1 MILFFDCNVYRGV
14 KMKDKT
20 SVNRKSNTG
29 AVERQTKVH
38 DKEGDIMAIATR
50 DVVSIPPSKSIKD
63 TAKVMMEH
71 EFRRLPITDPG
82 SGKLLGI
89 VTVMDILDF
98 FGGGKKF
105 NIIEK
110 KYEDNFLAAINEPVK
125 EIMTRDLITLSNK
138 ASIAETIEAM
148 LANQLGALP
157 LVDADGKLAGIVTE
171 RDIALSLAGVA
182 GKDIVQDFMSPK
194 VFTTTPGTPLEGAC
208 KIMVRNG
215 LRRIPII
222 GGEADISK
230 AAKKLLGILTSTD
243 VIRFLNAKELF
254 DNLNSNL
261 ASEVLE
267 QTKISDIMAKEPVT
281 VEPTMS
287 IGDLCELF
295 SEKNIGGVPVVKDD
309 EVIGIITERDILN
322 AVKRY

>member
-1 MILFFDCNVYRGV
+1 
-14 KMKDKT
+14 MKDKT

-281 VEPTMS
+281 VEPTMT

>member
-1 MILFFDCNVYRGV
+1 
-14 KMKDKT
+14 MKDKT
-20 SVNRKSNTG
+20 SINRKSNTG
-29 AVERQTKVH
+29 AVERETKVH
-38 DKEGDIMAIATR
+38 DKEGDIMAIASR
-50 DVVSIPPSKSIKD
+50 DVISIPPTKPIKD

-110 KYEDNFLAAINEPVK
+110 KYEDNFLAAINEPIK

-138 ASIAETIEAM
+138 ASIGETIQTM
-148 LANQLGALP
+148 LDNQLGAIP

-171 RDIALSLAGVA
+171 RDIALSLAGMA
-182 GKDIVQDFMSPK
+182 GNDTVQDYMSPK
-194 VFTTTPGTPLEGAC
+194 VFNTTPGTPLGDAC

-215 LRRIPII
+215 LRRIPVI

-230 AAKKLLGILTSTD
+230 AAKKLLGIITSTD
-243 VIRFLNAKELF
+243 VIRYLNAKELF

-261 ASEVLE
+261 ATDVLK
-267 QTKISDIMAKEPVT
+267 TTIADIMVKEPVT
-281 VEPTMS
+281 VEPTMT
-287 IGDLCELF
+287 IGELCELF
-295 SEKNIGGVPVVKDD
+295 SEKNIGGVPVVKDGQ
-309 EVIGIITERDILN
+309 VMGIITERDILN
-322 AVKRY
+322 AVKRI

>member
-1 MILFFDCNVYRGV
+1 MISRGV

-20 SVNRKSNTG
+20 SINRKSNTG
-29 AVERQTKVH
+29 AIERETKVH
-38 DKEGDIMAIATR
+38 DKEGDIMAIASR
-50 DVVSIPPSKSIKD
+50 DVISISPSRSIKD

-82 SGKLLGI
+82 SGKVLGI

-98 FGGGKKF
+98 FGGGSKF

-110 KYEDNFLAAINEPVK
+110 KYEDNFLAAINEPVR
-125 EIMTRDLITLSNK
+125 EIMTRDVVSLSNK
-138 ASIAETIEAM
+138 ASIAETIETM
-148 LANQLGALP
+148 LSNQLGAIP
-157 LVDADGKLAGIVTE
+157 LVDGDEKLVGIVTE
-171 RDIALSLAGVA
+171 RDIALSLAGIA
-182 GKDIVQDFMSPK
+182 SKETVQDYMSAK

-215 LRRIPII
+215 LRRIPIV

-230 AAKKLLGILTSTD
+230 AAKKLLGIVTSTD
-243 VIRFLNAKELF
+243 IIRFLNAKELF

-261 ASEVLE
+261 ATDVLKTVISE
-267 QTKISDIMAKEPVT
+267 IMVKEPVT
-281 VEPTMS
+281 IPPTMT
-287 IGDLCELF
+287 IGELCELF
-295 SEKNIGGVPVVKDD
+295 AEKNIGGVPVVKDD
-309 EVIGIITERDILN
+309 KIMGIITERDILR

>member
-1 MILFFDCNVYRGV
+1 
-14 KMKDKT
+14 MKDKT

-287 IGDLCELF
+287 IGELCELF

>member
-1 MILFFDCNVYRGV
+1 
-14 KMKDKT
+14 MKDKT
-20 SVNRKSNTG
+20 SINRKSNTG
-29 AVERQTKVH
+29 AIERETKVH
-38 DKEGDIMAIATR
+38 DKEGDIMAIASR
-50 DVVSIPPSKSIKD
+50 DVISIPPSKSIKD

-82 SGKLLGI
+82 SGKVLGI

-98 FGGGKKF
+98 FGGGSKF

-110 KYEDNFLAAINEPVK
+110 KYEDNFLAAINEPVR
-125 EIMTRDLITLSNK
+125 EIMTRDVVSLSKK
-138 ASIAETIEAM
+138 ASIGETIETM
-148 LANQLGALP
+148 LSNQLGAIP
-157 LVDADGKLAGIVTE
+157 LVDGDDKLVGIVTE

-182 GKDIVQDFMSPK
+182 SKETAQDYMSAK
-194 VFTTTPGTPLEGAC
+194 VFTTTPGTPLESAC

-215 LRRIPII
+215 LRRIPVV

-230 AAKKLLGILTSTD
+230 AAKKLLGIITSTD
-243 VIRFLNAKELF
+243 IIRFLNAKELF

-261 ASEVLE
+261 ATDVLE
-267 QTKISDIMAKEPVT
+267 TIISEIMVTDPITIEPNMT
-281 VEPTMS
+281 

-295 SEKNIGGVPVVKDD
+295 AEKNIGGVPVVKDD
-309 EVIGIITERDILN
+309 KVMGIITERDILR

>member
-1 MILFFDCNVYRGV
+1 
-14 KMKDKT
+14 MKDKT
-20 SVNRKSNTG
+20 SINRKSNTG
-29 AVERQTKVH
+29 AVEHETKVH
-38 DKEGDIMAIATR
+38 DREGDIMAIASK
-50 DVVSIPPSKSIKD
+50 DVVSIPPTKSIKD

-110 KYEDNFLAAINEPVK
+110 KYEDNFLAAINEPVR
-125 EIMTRDLITLSNK
+125 EIMTRDLITLSTK
-138 ASIAETIEAM
+138 ASIGETIETM
-148 LANQLGALP
+148 MTHQLGAIP
-157 LVDADGKLAGIVTE
+157 LVDADYNLAAIVTE
-171 RDIALSLAGVA
+171 RDIALSLAGMA
-182 GKDIVQDFMSPK
+182 GKETVQDYMSAK

-215 LRRIPII
+215 LRRIPVI

-254 DNLNSNL
+254 DHLNSNL
-261 ASEVLE
+261 ATDVLKTNISE
-267 QTKISDIMAKEPVT
+267 IMVKEPIT
-281 VEPTMS
+281 IPPTTT
-287 IGDLCELF
+287 IGELCEIF
-295 SEKNIGGVPVVKDD
+295 AERNIGGVPVVKDD
-309 EVIGIITERDILN
+309 RVVGIITERDVLR
-322 AVKRY
+322 AVKRI

>member
-1 MILFFDCNVYRGV
+1 
-14 KMKDKT
+14 MKDKT

-98 FGGGKKF
+98 FGGGKKII
-105 NIIEK
+105 IIEI

>member
-1 MILFFDCNVYRGV
+1 
-14 KMKDKT
+14 MKDKT
-20 SVNRKSNTG
+20 SINRKSNTG
-29 AVERQTKVH
+29 AVERETKVH

-71 EFRRLPITDPG
+71 EFRRLPVADPG

-125 EIMTRDLITLSNK
+125 EIMTRDLITLSSK
-138 ASIAETIEAM
+138 ASIGETIETM
-148 LANQLGALP
+148 LANQLGAIP
-157 LVDADGKLAGIVTE
+157 LVDGDGKLAGIVTE
-171 RDIALSLAGVA
+171 RDIALSLAGMA
-182 GKDIVQDFMSPK
+182 GNETVQDYMSTK
-194 VFTTTPGTPLEGAC
+194 VFNTTPGTPLEGAC

-215 LRRIPII
+215 LRRIPIV

-230 AAKKLLGILTSTD
+230 AAKKLLGIITSTD
-243 VIRFLNAKELF
+243 IVRFFNAKELF
-254 DNLNSNL
+254 DHLNSNL
-261 ASEVLE
+261 ATDVLKTTVSE
-267 QTKISDIMAKEPVT
+267 IMVEDAIT
-281 VEPTMS
+281 VPPTET
-287 IGDLCELF
+287 IGDLCQLF
-295 SEKNIGGVPVVKDD
+295 ADKNIGGVPVVKDGQ
-309 EVIGIITERDILN
+309 VIGIITERDILN
-322 AVKRY
+322 AVKRV

>member
-1 MILFFDCNVYRGV
+1 
-14 KMKDKT
+14 MKDKT
-20 SVNRKSNTG
+20 SINRKSNTG

-38 DKEGDIMAIATR
+38 DKEGDIMAIATK
-50 DVVSIPPSKSIKD
+50 DVISIPPTKSIKE

-110 KYEDNFLAAINEPVK
+110 KYEDNFLAAINEPVR
-125 EIMTRDLITLSNK
+125 EIMTRDLITLSTK
-138 ASIAETIEAM
+138 ASIGETIETM
-148 LANQLGALP
+148 MSHQLGAIP
-157 LVDADGKLAGIVTE
+157 LVDADYNLAAIVTE
-171 RDIALSLAGVA
+171 RDIALSLAGMA
-182 GKDIVQDFMSPK
+182 GKETVQDYISAK

-215 LRRIPII
+215 LRRIPVI

-254 DNLNSNL
+254 DHLNSNL
-261 ASEVLE
+261 ATDVLKTNISE
-267 QTKISDIMAKEPVT
+267 IMVKEPIT
-281 VEPTMS
+281 IPPTTT
-287 IGDLCELF
+287 IGELCEIF
-295 SEKNIGGVPVVKDD
+295 AEKNIGGVPVLKDD
-309 EVIGIITERDILN
+309 RVVGIITERDVLR
-322 AVKRY
+322 AVKRI

>member
-1 MILFFDCNVYRGV
+1 
-14 KMKDKT
+14 MKDKT
-20 SVNRKSNTG
+20 SINRKSNTG
-29 AVERQTKVH
+29 AVEHETRVH
-38 DKEGDIMAIATR
+38 DREGDIMAIASK
-50 DVVSIPPSKSIKD
+50 DVISIPPSKSIKD

-82 SGKLLGI
+82 SGKVLGI

-110 KYEDNFLAAINEPVK
+110 KYQDNFLAAINEPVR
-125 EIMTRDLITLSNK
+125 EIMSRGVVTLSNK
-138 ASIAETIEAM
+138 ASIGETIEVM
-148 LANQLGALP
+148 SSNHVGAIP
-157 LVDADGKLAGIVTE
+157 LVDNDNKLVGIVTE
-171 RDIALSLAGVA
+171 RDIVLSLSGVIS
-182 GKDIVQDFMSPK
+182 KETVQDYMSHK
-194 VFTTTPGTPLEGAC
+194 VFNTTPGTPLESAC

-230 AAKKLLGILTSTD
+230 ASKKLLGILTSTD

-254 DNLNSNL
+254 DKLNSNL
-261 ASEVLE
+261 ATDVLKT
-267 QTKISDIMAKEPVT
+267 QISDIMAKEPIT
-281 VEPTMS
+281 VSQDMG
-287 IGDLCELF
+287 IGDLCTLF
-295 SEKNIGGVPVVKDD
+295 AEKNIGGVPVVKDD
-309 EVIGIITERDILN
+309 EVIGIITERDILR

>member
-1 MILFFDCNVYRGV
+1 
-14 KMKDKT
+14 MKDKT
-20 SVNRKSNTG
+20 SINRKSNTG
-29 AVERQTKVH
+29 AVERETKIH

-50 DVVSIPPSKSIKD
+50 DVISIPPSKSIKD

-105 NIIEK
+105 DIIEK
-110 KYEDNFLAAINEPVK
+110 KYQDNFLAAINEPVK
-125 EIMTRDLITLSNK
+125 EIMTRDLITVSKK
-138 ASIAETIEAM
+138 ASIGETLEVM
-148 LANQLGALP
+148 LGNQLGAIP
-157 LVDADGKLAGIVTE
+157 IVDGDGLAGIVTE

-182 GKDIVQDFMSPK
+182 GKDIVQDYMSPK
-194 VFTTTPGTPLEGAC
+194 VFTTTPGTSLGDAC

-215 LRRIPII
+215 LRRIPIV

-243 VIRFLNAKELF
+243 VIRYINAKELF

-261 ASEVLE
+261 ASDVLE
-267 QTKISDIMAKEPVT
+267 KTKISDIMAKDPIT
-281 VEPTMS
+281 VESTMT
-287 IGDLCELF
+287 IGELCELF
-295 SEKNIGGVPVVKDD
+295 SEENIGGVPVVKGDD
-309 EVIGIITERDILN
+309 VIGIITERDVLN

>member
-1 MILFFDCNVYRGV
+1 
-14 KMKDKT
+14 MKDKT
-20 SVNRKSNTG
+20 SINRKSNTG
-29 AVERQTKVH
+29 AIERETKVH
-38 DKEGDIMAIATR
+38 DKEGDIMAIASR
-50 DVVSIPPSKSIKD
+50 DVISIPPSKSIKD

-82 SGKLLGI
+82 SGKVLGI

-98 FGGGKKF
+98 FGGGSKF

-110 KYEDNFLAAINEPVK
+110 KYEDNFLAAINEPVR
-125 EIMTRDLITLSNK
+125 EIMTRDVVSLSKK
-138 ASIAETIEAM
+138 ASIGETIETM
-148 LANQLGALP
+148 LSNQLGAIP
-157 LVDADGKLAGIVTE
+157 LVDGDDKLVGIVTE

-182 GKDIVQDFMSPK
+182 SKETAQDYMSAK
-194 VFTTTPGTPLEGAC
+194 VFTTTPGTPLESAC

-215 LRRIPII
+215 LRRIPIV

-230 AAKKLLGILTSTD
+230 AAKKLLGIITSTD
-243 VIRFLNAKELF
+243 IIRFLNAKELF

-261 ASEVLE
+261 ATDVLE
-267 QTKISDIMAKEPVT
+267 TIISEIMVTDPITIEPNMT
-281 VEPTMS
+281 

-295 SEKNIGGVPVVKDD
+295 AEKNIGGVPVVKDD
-309 EVIGIITERDILN
+309 KVMGIITERDILR

>member
-1 MILFFDCNVYRGV
+1 
-14 KMKDKT
+14 MKDKT
-20 SVNRKSNTG
+20 SINRKSNTG
-29 AVERQTKVH
+29 AVEHESKIH
-38 DKEGDIMAIATR
+38 DREGDIMAIATR

-110 KYEDNFLAAINEPVK
+110 KYQDNFLAAINEPVK
-125 EIMTRDLITLSNK
+125 EIMTRDLITLSHK
-138 ASIAETIEAM
+138 SSIGETIETM
-148 LANQLGALP
+148 LSSQLGAIP
-157 LVDADGKLAGIVTE
+157 LVDGDGKLTGIVTE

-182 GKDIVQDFMSPK
+182 GKETVQDYMTTK

-208 KIMVRNG
+208 KIMVRNS
-215 LRRIPII
+215 LRRIPIV

-230 AAKKLLGILTSTD
+230 ANKKILGILTSTD
-243 VIRFLNAKELF
+243 VIRFLNAKDLF
-254 DNLNSNL
+254 THLNSNL
-261 ASEVLE
+261 ATDVLE
-267 QTKISDIMAKEPVT
+267 TVISEIMVKDPIT
-281 VEPTMS
+281 VEANMS
-287 IGDLCELF
+287 IGELCDLFAEN
-295 SEKNIGGVPVVKDD
+295 NIGGVPVVKGNDI
-309 EVIGIITERDILN
+309 IGIITERDIIN

>member
-1 MILFFDCNVYRGV
+1 
-14 KMKDKT
+14 MKDKT
-20 SVNRKSNTG
+20 SINRKSNTG
-29 AVERQTKVH
+29 AVEHETRVH
-38 DKEGDIMAIATR
+38 DREGDIMAIASK
-50 DVVSIPPSKSIKD
+50 DVISIPPSKSIKD

-82 SGKLLGI
+82 SGKVLGI

-110 KYEDNFLAAINEPVK
+110 KYQDNFLAAINEPVR
-125 EIMTRDLITLSNK
+125 EIMSRGVVTLSNK
-138 ASIAETIEAM
+138 ASIGETIEVM
-148 LANQLGALP
+148 SSNHVGAIP
-157 LVDADGKLAGIVTE
+157 LVDNDNKLVGIVTE
-171 RDIALSLAGVA
+171 RDIVLSLSGVIS
-182 GKDIVQDFMSPK
+182 KETVQDYMSHK
-194 VFTTTPGTPLEGAC
+194 VFTTTPGTPLESAC

-230 AAKKLLGILTSTD
+230 ASKKLLGILTSTD

-254 DNLNSNL
+254 DKLNSNL
-261 ASEVLE
+261 ATDVLKT
-267 QTKISDIMAKEPVT
+267 QISDIMAKEPIT
-281 VEPTMS
+281 VSQDMG
-287 IGDLCELF
+287 IGDLCTLF
-295 SEKNIGGVPVVKDD
+295 AEKNIGGVPVVKDD
-309 EVIGIITERDILN
+309 EVIGIITERDILR

>member
-1 MILFFDCNVYRGV
+1 
-14 KMKDKT
+14 MKDKT
-20 SVNRKSNTG
+20 SINRKSNTG
-29 AVERQTKVH
+29 AVEHVTKVH
-38 DKEGDIMAIATR
+38 DREGDIMALATKE
-50 DVVSIPPSKSIKD
+50 VISIPPTKSIKD

-125 EIMTRDLITLSNK
+125 EIMTRDLITLSTK
-138 ASIAETIEAM
+138 ASIGDTLTTM
-148 LANQLGALP
+148 LDNQLGAIP
-157 LVDADGKLAGIVTE
+157 LVDADGKLVGIVTE
-171 RDIALSLAGVA
+171 RDIALSLAGMA
-182 GKDIVQDFMSPK
+182 GKETVHEYMSPK
-194 VFTTTPGTPLEGAC
+194 VFTTTPGTPLESAC

-215 LRRIPII
+215 LRRIPIV

-230 AAKKLLGILTSTD
+230 ANKKLLGILTSTD

-261 ASEVLE
+261 ASDVLKITVSEIMVKDLITVE
-267 QTKISDIMAKEPVT
+267 QTM
-281 VEPTMS
+281 M
-287 IGDLCELF
+287 IGELCQLF
-295 SEKNIGGVPVVKDD
+295 AEKNIGGVPIIKDD
-309 EVIGIITERDILN
+309 EIVGIITERDVLN
-322 AVKRY
+322 SVRRA

>member
-1 MILFFDCNVYRGV
+1 
-14 KMKDKT
+14 
-20 SVNRKSNTG
+20 
-29 AVERQTKVH
+29 
-38 DKEGDIMAIATR
+38 MAIATR
-50 DVVSIPPSKSIKD
+50 DVISIPPSKSIKD

-105 NIIEK
+105 DIIEK
-110 KYEDNFLAAINEPVK
+110 KYQDNFLAAINEPVK
-125 EIMTRDLITLSNK
+125 EIMTRDLITVSKK
-138 ASIAETIEAM
+138 ASIGETLEVM
-148 LANQLGALP
+148 LGNQLGAIP
-157 LVDADGKLAGIVTE
+157 IVDGDGLAGIVTE

-182 GKDIVQDFMSPK
+182 GKDIVQDYMSPK
-194 VFTTTPGTPLEGAC
+194 VFTTTPGTSLGDAC

-215 LRRIPII
+215 LRRIPIV

-243 VIRFLNAKELF
+243 VIRYINAKELF

-261 ASEVLE
+261 ASDVLE
-267 QTKISDIMAKEPVT
+267 KTKISDIMAKDPIT
-281 VEPTMS
+281 VESTMT
-287 IGDLCELF
+287 IGELCELF
-295 SEKNIGGVPVVKDD
+295 SEENIGGVPVVKGDD
-309 EVIGIITERDILN
+309 VMGIITERDVLN

>member
-1 MILFFDCNVYRGV
+1 
-14 KMKDKT
+14 MKNKT
-20 SVNRKSNTG
+20 SINRKSNTG
-29 AVERQTKVH
+29 AVERETKVH

-50 DVVSIPPSKSIKD
+50 DVISIPPTKPIKD

-110 KYEDNFLAAINEPVK
+110 KYEDNFLAAINEPIK

-138 ASIAETIEAM
+138 ASIGETIETM
-148 LANQLGALP
+148 LDNQLGAIP
-157 LVDADGKLAGIVTE
+157 LVDGDGKLAGIVTE
-171 RDIALSLAGVA
+171 RDIALSLAGMA
-182 GKDIVQDFMSPK
+182 GKETVQDFMSLK

-215 LRRIPII
+215 LRRIPIV

-261 ASEVLE
+261 ATDVLK
-267 QTKISDIMAKEPVT
+267 TVISDIMVKDPVT
-281 VEPTMS
+281 VEPTMT
-287 IGDLCELF
+287 IGELCELF
-295 SEKNIGGVPVVKDD
+295 SEKNIGGVPVVKNDK
-309 EVIGIITERDILN
+309 VLGIITERDILN
-322 AVKRY
+322 AVKRF

>member
-1 MILFFDCNVYRGV
+1 
-14 KMKDKT
+14 MKNKT
-20 SVNRKSNTG
+20 SINRKSNIG
-29 AVERQTKVH
+29 AVERETKVH
-38 DKEGDIMAIATR
+38 DKEGDIMAIASR
-50 DVVSIPPSKSIKD
+50 DVISIPPTKPIKD

-110 KYEDNFLAAINEPVK
+110 KYEDNFLAAINEPIK

-138 ASIAETIEAM
+138 ASIGETIKTM
-148 LANQLGALP
+148 LDNQLGAIP

-171 RDIALSLAGVA
+171 RDIALSLAGMA
-182 GKDIVQDFMSPK
+182 GKDIVQDYMSPK
-194 VFTTTPGTPLEGAC
+194 VFTTTPGTPVGDAC

-215 LRRIPII
+215 LRRIPVV

-230 AAKKLLGILTSTD
+230 AAKKLLGIITSTD

-261 ASEVLE
+261 ATDVLK
-267 QTKISDIMAKEPVT
+267 TTITDIMVKDPVT
-281 VEPTMS
+281 VEPTMT
-287 IGDLCELF
+287 IGELCELF

-309 EVIGIITERDILN
+309 KVMGIITERDILN
-322 AVKRY
+322 AVKRI